1 MGSTVSTPEEA
12 IKDGA
17 NTRTQF
23 ILDGIREYLKQIW
36 VAMHGDKDRGPEDYD
51 IRRDERRALTSVLR
65 DLLKE
70 IRQRPPPSMNNG
82 DDSGSIKKW
91 IAGVGAVLAA
101 AFIIAGWTI
110 STQVASQ
117 SVQLDY
123 QNAQLRE
130 LNARVTRIEQQQSDR
145 R

>member
-1 MGSTVSTPEEA
+1 MGSKVSTPEEA
-12 IKDGA
+12 ITDGA
-17 NTRTQF
+17 NTRLQF

-36 VAMHGDKDRGPEDYD
+36 VAMHGDDRGPKDYD
-51 IRRDERRALTSVLR
+51 IRQDERRALTSVLR

-82 DDSGSIKKW
+82 DSDSIKKW